1 MDNFLIG
8 RQQILDQNLN
18 TVAYEILFRG
28 GEFDVSQPN
37 EAYSATN
44 QVLSDILLEIGLQN
58 ITGNAK
64 AFINFTEQHL
74 LDKTPLNLP
83 KDRIVIEVLENVSV
97 TPQLIQTIK
106 EFSEKGFTI
115 ALDDFILTPEWKPL
129 LKIADII
136 KLDILQ
142 MPMEKTLDLIE
153 QLKPYNL
160 ILLAEKVE
168 TREEFQ
174 LLKNAGC
181 VLFQDYFFNKPE
193 TIKSQ
198 RQNINKTAL
207 MELLSAVNQTDITFD
222 DLGHIIGHDPH
233 LTLKLLNYINSAF
246 FSLPQP
252 VDSIPHAISLLGI
265 TELKRWINILT
276 LASITDKPTAILQN
290 LLIRAKMCELFAEK
304 MSLDSDELFLIGLL
318 SGIDG
323 LLDIELQKVL
333 TQLPLDKKVIDAILY
348 KQGEEG
354 KILDFIL
361 CYERWEVPALELERW
376 RPLGVSQFYLQS
388 IEWSNQVLNHA
399 Y

>member
-8 RQQILDQNLN
+8 RQQILDKNLN

-28 GEFDVSQPN
+28 AEFDVSKPK

-44 QVLSDILLEIGLQN
+44 QVLADIILEIGLQN

-83 KDRIVIEVLENVSV
+83 KERIVVEVLENVSV
-97 TPQLIQTIK
+97 TPQLIQTLT
-106 EFSEKGFTI
+106 ELSEKGFTI
-115 ALDDFILTPEWKPL
+115 ALDDFILTPEWQPL
-129 LKIADII
+129 LKITDII

-142 MPMEKTLDLIE
+142 MPMAQTLELIE

-160 ILLAEKVE
+160 TLLAEKVE

-174 LLKNAGC
+174 ILLDAGC
-181 VLFQDYFFNKPE
+181 ELFQGYFFNKPE

-198 RQNINKTAL
+198 RQNINKTA
-207 MELLSAVNQTDITFD
+207 MMDLLSAVNQTDISFD
-222 DLGHIIGHDPH
+222 ELGHIIGQDPH
-233 LTLKLLNYINSAF
+233 LTIKLLNYINSAF

-252 VDSIPHAISLLGI
+252 IDSIPYAISLLGI

-276 LASITDKPTAILQN
+276 LASLSDKPVAILQN
-290 LLIRAKMCELFAEK
+290 LLVRARMCELFAEK
-304 MSLDSDELFLIGLL
+304 MALDSDELFLIGLL

-323 LLDIELQKVL
+323 LLDTELQEIL
-333 TQLPLDKKVIDAILY
+333 MQLPLA
-348 KQGEEG
+348 G
-354 KILDFIL
+354 
-361 CYERWEVPALELERW
+361 C
-376 RPLGVSQFYLQS
+376 
-388 IEWSNQVLNHA
+388 
-399 Y
+399 